1 MCVGIGVS
9 GDWRCCERGDRC
21 LADSCQCAIK
31 PIPFFPS
38 LSSSLQV
45 DYNSK
50 IKNRM
55 AAAGPTPS
63 AAMAHSYDDQQVTF
77 GAAQ

>member
-1 MCVGIGVS
+1 MSGAIDVS
-9 GDWRCCERGDRC
+9 RIRVSAQLRR
-21 LADSCQCAIK
+21 S
-31 PIPFFPS
+31 PFFPS
-38 LSSSLQV
+38 LSSSSSSLQV

-55 AAAGPTPS
+55 AAAGHTPS

>member
-1 MCVGIGVS
+1 MSGAIDVS
-9 GDWRCCERGDRC
+9 RIRVSAQLRR
-21 LADSCQCAIK
+21 S
-31 PIPFFPS
+31 PFFPS

-55 AAAGPTPS
+55 AAAGHTPS